1 MSLRYTKIKKNSKTF
16 LRLFGVNAS
25 QFEQILCRVEPQ
37 WQKDVIGR
45 YRRKGR
51 NYKLDLADMVL
62 MLLLYYRSYI
72 NQVFVGYLFGI
83 DDSRVCRI
91 IQRLEPVLARVMTIS
106 KQKKLSQ
113 KDVEELIIDATE
125 QPIERPKVKQQPYYS
140 GKKKHHTIKTEL
152 RTTLSG
158 RIVHVSK
165 EYPGAT
171 HDFTI
176 FKQSSPLPPNTS
188 IFVDSG
194 YQGIDQLHA
203 QAEFPFKATKN
214 KPLDPQE
221 KEYNRALSRIRVVI
235 ENVIANIKNF
245 KILAERYRN
254 KRKRHNVKFN
264 IIAAIVNVKNGFGF
278 A

>member
-1 MSLRYTKIKKNSKTF
+1 MSLRYTKIKKNSRTF

-91 IQRLEPVLARVMTIS
+91 IQRLEPVLARIMTIS

-113 KDVEELIIDATE
+113 KDVEELIIDTTE
-125 QPIERPKVKQQPYYS
+125 QPIERPRFS
-140 GKKKHHTIKTEL
+140 
-152 RTTLSG
+152 
-158 RIVHVSK
+158 
-165 EYPGAT
+165 
-171 HDFTI
+171 
-176 FKQSSPLPPNTS
+176 
-188 IFVDSG
+188 
-194 YQGIDQLHA
+194 
-203 QAEFPFKATKN
+203 
-214 KPLDPQE
+214 
-221 KEYNRALSRIRVVI
+221 LSRHRSTSRSSRVP
-235 ENVIANIKNF
+235 
-245 KILAERYRN
+245 L
-254 KRKRHNVKFN
+254 
-264 IIAAIVNVKNGFGF
+264 
-278 A
+278 